1 MPTKKLTTVL
11 VDRRFAIWDGVLIA
25 MAGGILVFLGIE
37 FDLFRSDGLSVVHAG
52 QLDFT
57 ELVFIALTLS
67 ILIAVSNRRI
77 REQQREVARRTEAE
91 RRARELAFQDPL
103 TGLPNRRQF
112 DEVVAEAIAA
122 PPGADRTH
130 AVLMMDLNQFKNIN
144 DVHGHPVGDEVLIAV
159 ADRIKGAFRET
170 DDLVARLGGDEF
182 AVVARH
188 LHSAESATGVGLRI
202 IEAMKDPIRVANIT
216 HLLSIGIGIALI
228 PKDGV
233 TAEEIVRRA
242 DIALY
247 RAKSEP
253 ISALRFFE
261 EEMDLQI
268 RERALIEGEL
278 RNALSS
284 GDIQPYYQ
292 PVVDLQT
299 DQVVGFEALAR
310 WHHGDIGLVTP
321 DRFIP
326 VAEESGLINELGEQ
340 LLRVSIAD
348 AKDWPKETTLAVNVS
363 PVQLHTQDFGA
374 RIMKILQETGFD
386 PLRLELEITE
396 NTLVRDLQVAKK
408 ELTDLREV
416 GVRIALDDFGTG
428 YSSLYHLRSLKVDRI
443 KIDRSFVQNL
453 ATDGESAA
461 IVSALLGLGHGLGV
475 QVTAEGVEDVTQRS
489 SLAEQGCS
497 HGQGFL
503 FGRAISAGDAKAL
516 FRDASSR
523 AQP

>member
-1 MPTKKLTTVL
+1 MLLKNPKTFL
-11 VDRRFAIWDGVLIA
+11 VDRRFAIWDTLVIA
-25 MAGGILVFLGIE
+25 MVGGILVFLGIE
-37 FDLFRSDGLSVVHAG
+37 FDLFRSDGLSAIRAG
-52 QLDFT
+52 QLDLS
-57 ELVFIALTLS
+57 ELAFIALTLGVF
-67 ILIAVSNRRI
+67 IFVSNRRI
-77 REQQREVARRTEAE
+77 QAQQWEVARRTEAE
-91 RRARELAFQDPL
+91 RQARELAFQDPL

-122 PPGADRTH
+122 LPGADRTH

-159 ADRIKGAFRET
+159 AERIKGALRET
-170 DDLVARLGGDEF
+170 NDLVARLGGDEF

-188 LHSAESATGVGLRI
+188 LHSAESATSIGLRI
-202 IEAMKDPIRVANIT
+202 IEAMKNPIRVGDGT
-216 HLLSIGIGIALI
+216 HLVAMAIGIALI
-228 PKDGV
+228 PRDG
-233 TAEEIVRRA
+233 TNADEIVRRG

-253 ISALRFFE
+253 LSALRFFE
-261 EEMDLQI
+261 EEMDAQV

-278 RNALSS
+278 RNALTA

-310 WHHGDIGLVTP
+310 WHHGNIGLVTP

-340 LLRVSIAD
+340 LLRVAIAD
-348 AKDWPKETTLAVNVS
+348 AKEWPKGITLSVNVS
-363 PVQLHTQDFGA
+363 PVQLHGQNFGA
-374 RIMKILQETGFD
+374 RIMKILHETGFD
-386 PLRLELEITE
+386 PHRLELEITE
-396 NTLVRDLQVAKK
+396 NTLVRDLQAAQK
-408 ELTDLREV
+408 ELTDLREM

-443 KIDRSFVQNL
+443 KIDRSFIQNL
-453 ATDGESAA
+453 ASDGESAV
-461 IVSALLGLGHGLGV
+461 IVRALLGLGHGLGV
-475 QVTAEGVEDVTQRS
+475 QVTAEGIEDASQHS
-489 SLAEQGCS
+489 SLVEQGCN

-503 FGRAISAGDAKAL
+503 FGRAISAGDAKTL
-516 FRDASSR
+516 FDDASSR
-523 AQP
+523 PQP